1 MTTLLEIQNI
11 IGQTAD
17 YSLGNGVTVWVIVR
31 DARVRYGDLDYL
43 IEPVAGKGTKWVAH
57 YKLLNLRKGD
67 N

>member
-1 MTTLLEIQNI
+1 MATLLEIQKI

-17 YSLGNGVTVWVIVR
+17 YNIGNGVTVWVIVR

-43 IEPVAGKGTKWVAH
+43 IEPVAGKGTKWVAS
-57 YKLLNLRKGD
+57 YKLVNYREGD